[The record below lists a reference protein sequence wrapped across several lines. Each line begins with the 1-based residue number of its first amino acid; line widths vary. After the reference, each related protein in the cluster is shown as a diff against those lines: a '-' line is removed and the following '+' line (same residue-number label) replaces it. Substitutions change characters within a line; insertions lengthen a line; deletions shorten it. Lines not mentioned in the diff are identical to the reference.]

1 MDFIKISV
9 AYFNKVSQWTKHEI
23 VTSVEKFWHTQVLDL
38 KYFWLEKVSA
48 FRGTLWW
55 LKAVEFAFIFSF
67 IYLFNSFFFFF
78 WFYFSFFVV
87 LYGVPKLSNLHLLTH
102 LFIYLILCSYIL
114 LIILV
119 SFFVYH
125 HFTFLQGKSS

>member
-1 MDFIKISV
+1 M
-9 AYFNKVSQWTKHEI
+9 
-23 VTSVEKFWHTQVLDL
+23 VLYGGSKQSNL
-38 KYFWLEKVSA
+38 LLFFHL
-48 FRGTLWW
+48 
-55 LKAVEFAFIFSF
+55 F
-67 IYLFNSFFFFF
+67 IYLILFFF

-125 HFTFLQGKSS
+125 HFLHFYKENLVNKKYSLFMAHECHSKICNPVYNIVELVDILINFPLATSETERDY

>member
-48 FRGTLWW
+48 FCGTLWW

-67 IYLFNSFFFFF
+67 IYLFNSFFFFLVLF
-78 WFYFSFFVV
+78 QFLCGALWCPKVVQLAFINSFIYLFNSLFLYSINYFSFFFRI
-87 LYGVPKLSNLHLLTH
+87 SS
-102 LFIYLILCSYIL
+102 FYI
-114 LIILV
+114 
-119 SFFVYH
+119 
-125 HFTFLQGKSS
+125 FTRKI